1 MHYLWLSIIMRF
13 AVHHGENDLRAGIVS
28 HQGSEH
34 MAIGYTFVEV
44 SQLPSLTLSSER
56 NYSKLVIQDN
66 IIQLTGGLGTV
77 YTPQNGACAPL
88 SGARKR
94 ILVAGVTEG
103 RIVRVSAGSSVT
115 A

>member
-1 MHYLWLSIIMRF
+1 
-13 AVHHGENDLRAGIVS
+13 
-28 HQGSEH
+28 

-56 NYSKLVIQDN
+56 NYSSLVIQDN
-66 IIQLTGGLGTV
+66 IIQLIGGLGTV
-77 YTPQNGACAPL
+77 YTPQNGTCAPL

-94 ILVAGVTEG
+94 ILVAGITGVP
-103 RIVRVSAGSSVT
+103 IARVGAGSSIT